1 MATMN
6 MRQSLA
12 ILLVGLAC
20 AQPPAE
26 SGTGGSSARPVISGD
41 EQQDMTTLDR
51 LRTEARQMARA
62 DGCATAG
69 ECRTAPMGAK
79 PCGGPWEYLV
89 YCSLTTDEPALRAH
103 LERLRQF
110 EDSLNRRYGRGSTCD
125 MVLEPSVTLDGGSCR
140 AAPRAP

>member
-1 MATMN
+1 MATMRMLRN
-6 MRQSLA
+6 LA
-12 ILLVGLAC
+12 FVLLAAAC

-26 SGTGGSSARPVISGD
+26 SGTGDGAARPVISGD
-41 EQQDMTTLDR
+41 EQQDMATLER

-62 DGCATAG
+62 DGCTSAG
-69 ECRTAPMGAK
+69 ECRSAPMGAK

-89 YCSLTTDEPALRAH
+89 YCSLTTDEGTLRAH

-110 EDSLNRRYGRGSTCD
+110 EDSLNRRYARASTCD
-125 MVLEPSVTLDGGSCR
+125 MVLEPSVVIEGGSCR

>member
-1 MATMN
+1 MATMKN
-6 MRQSLA
+6 LRCTV
-12 ILLVGLAC
+12 ILLAALAC

-26 SGTGGSSARPVISGD
+26 SGTGESSARPVISGD
-41 EQQDMTTLDR
+41 EQQDMATLER

-62 DGCATAG
+62 DGCLSAG
-69 ECRTAPMGAK
+69 QCRTAPMGAK

-89 YCSLTTDEPALRAH
+89 YCSLTTDEAALRAH

-110 EDSLNRRYGRGSTCD
+110 EDSLNRRYGRASTCD